1 MKRSWIA
8 GCILAALVTSCSHP
22 EKPLA
27 IPDLREVSS
36 VKVSHIEG
44 QGQLL
49 RWEREIRDPKRIDE
63 LLVHFRTHN
72 SGYRS
77 DTRLG
82 EMLFGPS
89 GHEYKFDFKG
99 EGELSPML
107 MVWIGP
113 GRLGESWIGGE
124 HYRRGETPIF
134 RYRRLSAS
142 ELSDLLAIVLKEK
155 S

>member
-1 MKRSWIA
+1 MKPSWIT
-8 GCILAALVTSCSHP
+8 GFILAALVTSCSRP

-27 IPDLREVSS
+27 IPDLREVRS
-36 VKVSHIEG
+36 VRVIHLEG

-49 RWEREIRDPKRIDE
+49 KWDREIRDPKRIDE
-63 LLVHFRTHN
+63 LLVYFRKHN
-72 SGYRS
+72 SGYHS

-82 EMLFGPS
+82 AMLFGPS
-89 GHEYKFDFKG
+89 GHEYRFDFKG

-113 GRLGESWIGGE
+113 GRLGEKWIGGE

-134 RYRRLSAS
+134 RYRRLRAP
-142 ELSDLLAIVLKEK
+142 ELKGLLAIVLEEK
-155 S
+155 P